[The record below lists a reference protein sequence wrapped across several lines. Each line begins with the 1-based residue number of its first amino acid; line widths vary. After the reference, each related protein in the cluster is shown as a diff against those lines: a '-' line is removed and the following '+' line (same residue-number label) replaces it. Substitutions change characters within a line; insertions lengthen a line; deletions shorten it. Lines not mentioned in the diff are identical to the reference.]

1 MIIDDYDDYIIK
13 WEYVNGF
20 RKKKNDYQFNGLTR
34 CV

>member
-20 RKKKNDYQFNGLTR
+20 RKKNDYQFNGLTR